1 MDQRLFFPA
10 TERNRG
16 PIGDLLKQLLPGSGA
31 VLELASGSGEHAV
44 CFQQRFPH
52 LRWQASD
59 PDPDHRASI
68 NAWIQHQGLSQVMPA
83 ALNLDVE
90 HRPWPLPQ
98 NLQGAVKAVVCINLL
113 HISPASCTDAVLEE
127 SALLL
132 PSGAPLDR
140 LWPIQAQWCS
150 HQCKQCRLRP
160 IPQGT
165 QPPMGIA
172 GAESRNSHR
181 RQGWLQNR
189 KRGLH
194 ARQQSD
200 FGVSARLSPISLAS
214 DWKATD
220 NHAVSPV

>member
-52 LRWQASD
+52 LHWQASD

-68 NAWIQHQGLSQVMPA
+68 NAWIQHQALSQVMPA

-132 PSGAPLDR
+132 PSGAPLIIYGPFLRNGAHTSASNAAFDR
-140 LWPIQAQWCS
+140 SLKERNPQWG
-150 HQCKQCRLRP
+150 LRDVEA
-160 IPQGT
+160 IT
-165 QPPMGIA
+165 ARASSA
-172 GAESRNSHR
+172 GLKAKEVVSMPANNLTLVLQR
-181 RQGWLQNR
+181 R
-189 KRGLH
+189 
-194 ARQQSD
+194 
-200 FGVSARLSPISLAS
+200 
-214 DWKATD
+214 
-220 NHAVSPV
+220 

>member
-68 NAWIQHQGLSQVMPA
+68 NAWIQHQALSQVMPA

-90 HRPWPLPQ
+90 HRPWPLPR

-127 SALLL
+127 SALLV
-132 PSGAPLDR
+132 PSGAPLIIYG
-140 LWPIQAQWCS
+140 PF
-150 HQCKQCRLRP
+150 
-160 IPQGT
+160 
-165 QPPMGIA
+165 M
-172 GAESRNSHR
+172 
-181 RQGWLQNR
+181 RQGAHTSASNAAFDRSLRERNDAW
-189 KRGLH
+189 GLRDVN
-194 ARQQSD
+194 AITSIAANAGFQIDDVIPMPANNLTLVLR
-200 FGVSARLSPISLAS
+200 RP
-214 DWKATD
+214 
-220 NHAVSPV
+220 

>member
-68 NAWIQHQGLSQVMPA
+68 NAWIQHRGLNNVMPA

-90 HRPWPLPQ
+90 TRPWPLPQ
-98 NLQGAVKAVVCINLL
+98 TVRGSLSAVVCINLL
-113 HISPASCTDAVLEE
+113 HISPASCTDALLEE
-127 SALLL
+127 SALVL
-132 PSGAPLDR
+132 PSGAPLIIYGPFMCNGAHKSASNAVFDQSLR
-140 LWPIQAQWCS
+140 ERNHQWG
-150 HQCKQCRLRP
+150 LRELN
-160 IPQGT
+160 QVT
-165 QPPMGIA
+165 AIA
-172 GAESRNSHR
+172 ANAGFKTENV
-181 RQGWLQNR
+181 
-189 KRGLH
+189 
-194 ARQQSD
+194 
-200 FGVSARLSPISLAS
+200 VSMPANNLTLVFQRA
-214 DWKATD
+214 
-220 NHAVSPV
+220 

>member
-68 NAWIQHQGLSQVMPA
+68 NAWIQHRGLNHVMPA

-90 HRPWPLPQ
+90 TRPWPLPQ
-98 NLQGAVKAVVCINLL
+98 TVRGSLSAVVCINLL
-113 HISPASCTDAVLEE
+113 HISPASCTDAVFKE
-127 SALLL
+127 SAELL
-132 PSGAPLDR
+132 PSGAPLIIYGPFMRNGAHTSASNAAFDQSLR
-140 LWPIQAQWCS
+140 ERNHQWG
-150 HQCKQCRLRP
+150 LRELN
-160 IPQGT
+160 QVT
-165 QPPMGIA
+165 AIA
-172 GAESRNSHR
+172 ANAGFKTENV
-181 RQGWLQNR
+181 
-189 KRGLH
+189 
-194 ARQQSD
+194 
-200 FGVSARLSPISLAS
+200 VSMPANNLTLVFQRA
-214 DWKATD
+214 
-220 NHAVSPV
+220 

>member
-16 PIGDLLKQLLPGSGA
+16 PIGDLLTQLLPASGA

-52 LRWQASD
+52 LHWQASD

-132 PSGAPLDR
+132 PSGAPLIIYGPFLRNGAHTSASNAAFDR
-140 LWPIQAQWCS
+140 SLKERNPRWG
-150 HQCKQCRLRP
+150 LRDVEA
-160 IPQGT
+160 ITGRASS
-165 QPPMGIA
+165 A
-172 GAESRNSHR
+172 GLKAKEVVSMPANNLTLVLQR
-181 RQGWLQNR
+181 R
-189 KRGLH
+189 
-194 ARQQSD
+194 
-200 FGVSARLSPISLAS
+200 
-214 DWKATD
+214 
-220 NHAVSPV
+220 

>member
-52 LRWQASD
+52 LHWQASD

-132 PSGAPLDR
+132 PSGAHLIIYGPFRRNGAHTSASNAAFDQSLR
-140 LWPIQAQWCS
+140 ERNHQWG
-150 HQCKQCRLRP
+150 LRELN
-160 IPQGT
+160 QVT
-165 QPPMGIA
+165 AIA
-172 GAESRNSHR
+172 AKAGFNTENV
-181 RQGWLQNR
+181 
-189 KRGLH
+189 
-194 ARQQSD
+194 
-200 FGVSARLSPISLAS
+200 VSMPANNLTLVFQRA
-214 DWKATD
+214 
-220 NHAVSPV
+220 